1 MIVQKTFENLNK
13 ELKEMRR
20 KFIVNNNIKC
30 ENCQRFINNKCTSK
44 VYCIV
49 NDNVLFCAYIEKSN
63 LAKIQPVNVYSDLT
77 DEEVEQLNLEMECTN
92 PND

>member
-1 MIVQKTFENLNK
+1 MIVQKTFTNLNK
-13 ELKEMRR
+13 ELREFRQ
-20 KFIVNNNIKC
+20 KFISDNHIKC
-30 ENCQRFINNKCTSK
+30 ENCQRFQKGKCVSK

-49 NDNVLFCAYIEKSN
+49 KDNVLFCAYIEKPD

-77 DEEVEQLNLEMECTN
+77 KEEMEQLNLEMECTN

>member
-13 ELKEMRR
+13 ELREIKRR
-20 KFIVNNNIKC
+20 FIADNNIRC
-30 ENCQRFINNKCTSK
+30 ENCQRFINGKCKSK
-44 VYCIV
+44 FYCII
-49 NDNVLFCAYIEKSN
+49 NDNVMFCAYIEKSD

-77 DEEVEQLNLEMECTN
+77 KEEMEDLSLYAECTN

>member
-1 MIVQKTFENLNK
+1 MIVKKTFDDLNK
-13 ELKEMRR
+13 ELREMRED
-20 KFIVNNNIKC
+20 FIKRNNIHC
-30 ENCQRFINNKCTSK
+30 VNCQRFINHKCTSK

-49 NDNVLFCAYIEKSN
+49 RDPAFFCAYIEKPD

-77 DEEVEQLNLEMECTN
+77 DDEVEQLNLEMECTN